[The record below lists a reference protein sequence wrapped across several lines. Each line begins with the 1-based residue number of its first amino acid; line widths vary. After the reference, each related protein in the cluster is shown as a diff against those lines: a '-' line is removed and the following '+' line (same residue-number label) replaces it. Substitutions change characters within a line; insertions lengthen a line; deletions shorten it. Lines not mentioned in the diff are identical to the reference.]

1 MKTNISRMINSI
13 LKCNQKQVSID
24 KIITADRIINDPEEI
39 KQATKD
45 HFNNWTKH
53 NPTNPDFEHEWTHFL
68 QPLPHINPNI
78 YSELTQQ
85 ITMSELTE
93 TINSS
98 PLHKATGPSG
108 ISNEMLQH
116 LPVIGKQILLNI
128 FNACLSIEKTP
139 NSWGHANLWAISK
152 KQHYNNDLTYT

>member
-1 MKTNISRMINSI
+1 
-13 LKCNQKQVSID
+13 
-24 KIITADRIINDPEEI
+24 
-39 KQATKD
+39 
-45 HFNNWTKH
+45 
-53 NPTNPDFEHEWTHFL
+53 L

-78 YSELTQQ
+78 YSDLTQQ

-98 PLHKATGPSG
+98 PLHKATGPSE

-116 LPVIGKQILLNI
+116 LSVIGKQILLNI

-152 KQHYNNDLTYT
+152 KQHYNNDLTYTRPITLIEHTRKIFTKIITQRLNKVLTQHPILNPNNNVALPFTSTLQPIQTISYIIEHANITKN